1 MSENVPPNDSKSA
14 SAFNSAR
21 QTAVALV
28 RAQLDDFLNPPKG
41 PEKRLVEAMRYAAL
55 DGGKGFRPF
64 LVLATSAMFG
74 VPQAQAVRVAAALES
89 VHCYSLAHDD
99 LPAMDDDALRRGR
112 PSLHKAY
119 DEATAI
125 LAGDALLT
133 LAFEILADGATHAD
147 ANVRLALVASL
158 AQAAG
163 RQGMV
168 GGQTLD
174 ILSPDLSLDMADLSR
189 LQGLKTGA
197 LIGFSVEAGAL
208 LGAAEAAQTAALKA
222 YAQELG
228 LAFQIADDVLDVT
241 GASQTLGKTA
251 GKDVAE
257 GKATFVSLLGLAGAR
272 QEAENRAAA
281 ALAHL
286 AAFGSE
292 AEPLRQAAQFVI
304 HRKN

>member
-28 RAQLDDFLNPPKG
+28 RAQLDDFLTPPKG

-55 DGGKGFRPF
+55 DGGKGYRPF

-197 LIGFSVEAGAL
+197 LIGFAVEAGAL
-208 LGAAEAAQTAALKA
+208 LGQPRRPKQQPLK
-222 YAQELG
+222 
-228 LAFQIADDVLDVT
+228 
-241 GASQTLGKTA
+241 
-251 GKDVAE
+251 
-257 GKATFVSLLGLAGAR
+257 
-272 QEAENRAAA
+272 
-281 ALAHL
+281 
-286 AAFGSE
+286 
-292 AEPLRQAAQFVI
+292 PM
-304 HRKN
+304 RKSWAWRFKLPMMCWT